1 MIKPTYPTSSGFFV
15 IAKVRWSKYQA
26 IIPVGLPTF
35 LIMCSR
41 SSGVHCWRLQGRV
54 SGNATTIRPNSR
66 VLDRGLALSRR
77 GGQQRG
83 REMSPF
89 QMTHTSSHKRLL
101 DCSDHRSGKPGK
113 TWLVDMARIVVMVG
127 MAFRPCQVWVA
138 SIKYVRSINH
148 PTRRHPPWLWSH
160 PQVLDFQGATKEWQS
175 WTKLGPSDLYLG
187 CLRCLGYRWDRGL
200 SREGRNSTRGVGAEI
215 TSYKIQELWFR
226 IIIAS
231 YSIL

>member
-1 MIKPTYPTSSGFFV
+1 MIKPTYPTSSGFFCYSQSEMIQV
-15 IAKVRWSKYQA
+15 SSHHPCWTAHFSDHV
-26 IIPVGLPTF
+26 LP
-35 LIMCSR
+35 LQRR
-41 SSGVHCWRLQGRV
+41 SHCWRLQGRV

-113 TWLVDMARIVVMVG
+113 TWRLVDMARIVVMVG

-148 PTRRHPPWLWSH
+148 PTRRHPP
-160 PQVLDFQGATKEWQS
+160 
-175 WTKLGPSDLYLG
+175 
-187 CLRCLGYRWDRGL
+187 
-200 SREGRNSTRGVGAEI
+200 
-215 TSYKIQELWFR
+215 
-226 IIIAS
+226 
-231 YSIL
+231 